1 MELSVG
7 ERPKN
12 VMKIR
17 IFVSGSAALFAAW
30 LGLTF
35 VREVP
40 RENYPELGRPVPVS
54 AKVELDEPDLA
65 EDVMVAESAVAMD

>member
-1 MELSVG
+1 
-7 ERPKN
+7 
-12 VMKIR
+12 MKVR

-35 VREVP
+35 VRDVP

-54 AKVELDEPDLA
+54 AKIELDEPELTEGVA
-65 EDVMVAESAVAMD
+65 VAESAVAMD